1 MNIRITPRYLVA
13 FAALIVLCG
22 LGHEFAHHVTAAAFC
37 GHFGYKTFNSFDLAA
52 QCTHRPQA
60 LVFANWA
67 GPLFTY
73 ALMWLGWHR
82 LDSANPG
89 TRRLGLALIFAN
101 FPVNRLFFA
110 LLGWNDE
117 QYVTRT
123 VIGEGH
129 LAFWLTNLAIWV
141 LAVPPL
147 VAAFRALPARRRL
160 GWFTGLFLLP
170 FAFVMVFGMVMENW
184 LLLDKKFLADTVLG
198 IPLLLVLTEALC
210 LATYLRLREHL
221 AGEPARR
228 LSVAARCDSN
238 SFAKTGC
245 VDTNAGRA
253 PVAGSRDSIP
263 GI

>member
-1 MNIRITPRYLVA
+1 MDIRITPRYLVA
-13 FAALIVLCG
+13 FAALILLCG
-22 LGHEFAHHVTAAAFC
+22 LGHEFAHHVTAAAVC

-52 QCTHRPQA
+52 QCGNRPLA
-60 LVFANWA
+60 FVLSNWA

-110 LLGWNDE
+110 MLGWNDE
-117 QYVTRT
+117 QFVTRT

-141 LAVPPL
+141 MAVPPL
-147 VAAFRALPARRRL
+147 VAAWRALPPRRRFW
-160 GWFTGLFLLP
+160 WFTGFFLLP
-170 FAFVMVFGMVMENW
+170 FAFVLGFGMVMENW

-198 IPLLLVLTEALC
+198 IPLLLVLTEAFC
-210 LATYLRLREHL
+210 LATYFGLREHL
-221 AGEPARR
+221 AGGANLGVPCATHSDSKLLAKIGPANTSAEAS
-228 LSVAARCDSN
+228 LHA
-238 SFAKTGC
+238 F
-245 VDTNAGRA
+245 
-253 PVAGSRDSIP
+253 P
-263 GI
+263 